1 MNKAQLVELFKSYE
15 QSLVTGARNKNAERA
30 FISGLYAYYGKT
42 RPNTSNDLR
51 PATKKNEAEFAKNIK
66 SLVSILGQNS
76 PNAKA
81 LANAN
86 KVARQA
92 ILNFYFDPQT
102 ITRAIKVANNVKAAR
117 AARAPKAPNVPA
129 PAPKAPVNVN
139 ALFKSLVT
147 EAAKVRPQRNRLGR
161 PLGSRKYPP
170 GYMQN
175 FTLPNGLTMN
185 NFKNKLNRL
194 DIKWTS
200 EQNLKRMVEAT
211 LLRKYGPKNSSFYA
225 KYPNFATG
233 PFRNILNRATN
244 LKKRFQPSLTAS
256 NAQFQ
261 ILKALSP
268 NGKTYYGN
276 LPVLRTLKSNEVN
289 RFANLTPIQKNALK
303 RIILSVRLNNMEPNK
318 KQVRYGNNRMEITNN
333 FMQIKLPNKNL
344 LNVLK
349 KRVAKR
355 RAPTQWLTNN
365 MAPKSR
371 GPAAAPAAAPAGAL
385 TSIFGS
391 RTTSTNWRNFNK

>member
-15 QSLVTGARNKNAERA
+15 QSLITGARNKNAERA

-42 RPNTSNDLR
+42 RPNMPNDLR

-76 PNAKA
+76 PNAEA

-92 ILNFYFDPQT
+92 ILDFYFDPRT
-102 ITRAIKVANNVKAAR
+102 ITRAIKVANRVK
-117 AARAPKAPNVPA
+117 AARAPKAPNVP
-129 PAPKAPVNVN
+129 KAPNAN

-161 PLGSRKYPP
+161 PLGSRKYPS

-175 FTLPNGLTMN
+175 FVLPNGLTMN
-185 NFKNKLNRL
+185 NFKNKLNKL
-194 DIKWTS
+194 NVKWTS

-211 LLRKYGPKNSSFYA
+211 LLRKYGPKNSAFYA

-244 LKKRFQPSLTAS
+244 TTKRLQIGASRPSLTAS

-276 LPVLRTLKSNEVN
+276 MPVLRTLKSNEVN

-318 KQVRYGNNRMEITNN
+318 KQVRYGNNRMELTNN
-333 FMQIKLPNKNL
+333 FMRIKLPNKNL

-355 RAPTQWLTNN
+355 RAPTQWITNN
-365 MAPKSR
+365 TAPKPKGQS
-371 GPAAAPAAAPAGAL
+371 PAPAGAL